1 MNISKCKL
9 IDLPKIT
16 NKKGNLTV
24 IEENNHIPFELKRI
38 YYVYDT
44 PKGGTRGAHAHKNLQ
59 QLIIATSGSFDVV
72 LDDGIERKVFHLDR
86 PDRGL
91 YVCPMIWHE
100 LNNFAS
106 GTVGL
111 VLASDIYHAED
122 YMTSY
127 ETFKKM
133 VSKNGK

>member
-1 MNISKCKL
+1 MNISECKL

-44 PKGGTRGAHAHKNLQ
+44 PKGETRGAHVHKNLQ

-72 LDDGIERKVFHLDR
+72 LDDGVERKVFHLDR
-86 PDRGL
+86 PYCGL

-100 LNNFAS
+100 LNNFTS
-106 GTVGL
+106 GAVGL

-122 YMTSY
+122 YITSY